1 MDHQYIIKE
10 LEAVMAETA
19 DFIRSHFGMV
29 RQDQIETKSV
39 NSLVSF
45 VDKEAEVMLSG
56 RLAELVPEAGFL
68 TEEQMVSNSVKSM
81 LWIIDPLDGTT
92 NFITGI
98 PHFSI
103 SIALYDKNEAVLGA
117 VYDVMQKNFYSAIKG
132 HGAFCNRIPIRVNKP
147 KPIAEMLIA
156 TGFPYDKTR
165 ITPEFDTALHH
176 FVHHSRC
183 VRRLGSAA
191 LDLCFTAQGTF
202 DLYFEMHLNA
212 WDIAAGTLIVEEA
225 GGTALSLEGTK
236 DYSGGHLLACS
247 ADANDTIAWLLQHFN
262 NTFKH

>member
-1 MDHQYIIKE
+1 MDHQFIIKE
-10 LEAVMAETA
+10 LETVMSETA
-19 DFIRSHFGMV
+19 DFIRNHFGKV

-39 NSLVSF
+39 NSMVSF
-45 VDKEAEVMLSG
+45 VDQQAEIMLSS
-56 RLAELVPEAGFL
+56 RLSELVPDAGFL
-68 TEEQMVSNSVKSM
+68 TEEQMVSNTVKNM

-103 SIALYDKNEAVLGA
+103 SVALYDKNEAVLGA

-132 HGAFCNRIPIRVNKP
+132 KGAYCNGRQIRVNSP
-147 KPIAEMLIA
+147 RPVSEMLIA
-156 TGFPYDKTR
+156 TGFPYDKTK

-225 GGTALSLEGTK
+225 GGTTLSLDGTK

-247 ADANDTIAWLLQHFN
+247 KEARDTIDWLLKHFN
-262 NTFKH
+262 NTFTH